1 MLAGVQHGQTAGL
14 LLCMTILPCAL
25 MFVSYLLY
33 IKKYRLDEEEYER
46 ICVELQVREA
56 QQ

>member
-1 MLAGVQHGQTAGL
+1 
-14 LLCMTILPCAL
+14 MTVLPCAL
-25 MFVSYLLY
+25 MFASYLLY